1 MIRVIKIS
9 PHSSS
14 LRAIVSRLEVC
25 HNTSD
30 MRSEPTENTQKI
42 SENLSQANRERTF
55 DLSLSAVIR
64 GSNATGTEFEEKTR
78 LVSISSQ
85 KAIFTLKSPL
95 LISSRMHVVL
105 SIPRTLILGKRFY
118 LQIFL
123 DRPFKIE
130 SPS

>member
-1 MIRVIKIS
+1 
-9 PHSSS
+9 
-14 LRAIVSRLEVC
+14 
-25 HNTSD
+25 
-30 MRSEPTENTQKI
+30 MRSEPTENTQNKP
-42 SENLSQANRERTF
+42 ENLSQSNRERTF

-85 KAIFTLKSPL
+85 EAIFTLKSPL
-95 LISSRMHVVL
+95 LIGSRMHVVL

-118 LQIFL
+118 LQISGEVVCMESSRNGRKSHLITIFL